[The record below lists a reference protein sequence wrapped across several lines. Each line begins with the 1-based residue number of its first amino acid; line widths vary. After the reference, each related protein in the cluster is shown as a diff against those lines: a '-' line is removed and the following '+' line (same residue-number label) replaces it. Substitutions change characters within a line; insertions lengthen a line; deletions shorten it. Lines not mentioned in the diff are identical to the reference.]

1 MIKHFKYITGH
12 CGYFRKLI
20 IAQIIVNFEASKMG
34 YGEADTRAKLIDPKI
49 HDKGWTED
57 LIRREKTAGAIE
69 IINGRPKRRTGRTD
83 YLLCLPAKNEEN
95 PLAIAI
101 LEAKKE
107 DEHATLGLDQA
118 KEYAKRL
125 HVPFVFS
132 TNGHLFVAYDFFL
145 GKVTE
150 ELPLENF
157 PEPDKLR
164 KLYERGE
171 GLDLNSEIARS
182 LFIPYLGGQSE
193 RRYYQDA
200 AIRAALEKIVSQK
213 QGWNRIL
220 LSLATGSGKT
230 RIAVQ
235 LLHKLEKSG
244 QLRKALFVCD
254 RNELKRQGYGSLFS
268 IFGDNAAMVS
278 KSNPQKNARIVV
290 ATYQSLGLDEEGD
303 QSFFLNNYRKN
314 EFSHIII
321 DECHRS
327 AWNKWSIVLT
337 NNPNAVQIGLTATP
351 RKIVGEESKEK
362 NRDDEISRNNLK
374 YFGEPVYEYPF
385 IQGWED
391 GYLAAC
397 EIVRRKADIDYIDIT
412 KEELITRGA
421 IDSKTGKKLTE
432 KDLKAIYTKENFDKQ
447 LIMDERRKAMCNDL
461 MEQFEKTGGVKQKTI
476 IFCAND
482 KHAEDVANGLNNIY
496 KDKKLPACEKFAFK
510 FTAKTF
516 DEGSDEKHE
525 EILANMR
532 AMKNSHFIATTVD
545 LLSTGVD
552 IPCIQNV
559 VFFTYVNS
567 PITFYQMVGR
577 GTRIDETFD
586 KYMFR
591 IYDYTNATRLFGK
604 EFISKPRNSPSK
616 PSKEGEKQKIA
627 KVYGYEVKIRD
638 EGTFILMQ
646 DEDTKKEKLVTVEE
660 YRKKLAENLV
670 QKVENLELLR
680 EMWINPKDR
689 THLIEAL
696 PGGEKGALML
706 RQLLDLEDCDL
717 FDFLANVGFGID
729 PKTRE
734 ERVFAFNYKNKD
746 WLMSL
751 PSDTSKVLSALAKQF
766 KENGIEELENP
777 NVFEINEIKIAG
789 GVKALARVMLAAKAI
804 FEVKRRLLVA

>member
-1 MIKHFKYITGH
+1 VVIILNLKNE
-12 CGYFRKLI
+12 LI
-20 IAQIIVNFEASKMG
+20 FMPLSE
-34 YGEADTRAKLIDPKI
+34 EDTRAKLIDPKI
-49 HDKGWTED
+49 HEVGWTED
-57 LIRREKTAGAIE
+57 LIRRETTAGTIE
-69 IINGRPKRRTGRTD
+69 IINGKPKRRKGRTD
-83 YLLCLPAKNEEN
+83 YLLCLSSSEDEI
-95 PLAIAI
+95 PLAIAV

-107 DEHATLGLDQA
+107 DEHATLGLEQA

-125 HVPFVFS
+125 HAPFVFS
-132 TNGHLFVAYDFFL
+132 TNGHLFVSYDDFS

-150 ELPLENF
+150 ELPFEKF
-157 PEPDKLR
+157 PSPEKL
-164 KLYERGE
+164 KILYEKGK
-171 GLDLNSEIARS
+171 GFS
-182 LFIPYLGGQSE
+182 LVDESAKTLFVPYQGGQSE

-200 AIRAALEKIVSQK
+200 AIRAALEKIASK
-213 QGWNRIL
+213 KSGWNRIL

-235 LLHKLEKSG
+235 LMHKLEKSG

-254 RNELKRQGYGSLFS
+254 RNELKRQGYGSMFS

-278 KSNPQKNARIVV
+278 KNNPQKNARIIV

-303 QSFFLNNYRKN
+303 QSFFLKNYRKN

-351 RKIVGEESKEK
+351 RKISDEK
-362 NRDDEISRNNLK
+362 SIEKDKDEEISRNNLK
-374 YFGEPVYEYPF
+374 YFGNPVYEYPY

-397 EIVRRKADIDYIDIT
+397 EIVRRKAGIDETWLT
-412 KEELITRGA
+412 KEELLAKGV
-421 IDSKTGKKLTE
+421 IDAKTGKKLTE
-432 KDLKAIYTKENFDKQ
+432 NDLKDIYAKESFDKR
-447 LIMDERRKAMCNDL
+447 LILPERRKAMCNDL
-461 MEQFEKTGGVKQKTI
+461 MNQFEKTGGLKQKTI

-482 KHAEDVANGLNNIY
+482 KHAEDVANELNNIY
-496 KDKKLPACEKFAFK
+496 KEKKLPECEKFAFK

-516 DEGSDEKHE
+516 DEGSDEKHGE
-525 EILANMR
+525 LLANMR

-545 LLSTGVD
+545 LLTTGVD

-559 VFFTYVNS
+559 VFFTYVSS
-567 PITFYQMVGR
+567 PISFYQMIGR
-577 GTRIDETFD
+577 GMRIDEAFD

-604 EFISKPRNSPSK
+604 EFISKPRDKPSL
-616 PSKEGEKQKIA
+616 PSKEKEKYKIA
-627 KVYGYEVKIRD
+627 KVYGYEVEIKD
-638 EGTFILMQ
+638 EGTFILMR
-646 DEDTKKEKLVTVEE
+646 DEITKKEKTVTIEE
-660 YRKKLAENLV
+660 YRKRLAEELV
-670 QKVENLELLR
+670 KKVENIELLR
-680 EMWINPKDR
+680 AMWINPKER
-689 THLIEAL
+689 AHLIEAL

-706 RQLLDLEDCDL
+706 RQLLNLEDCDL
-717 FDFLANVGFGID
+717 YDFFANVGFGID

-734 ERVFAFNYKNKD
+734 ERVFAFDYKNKD

-751 PSDTSKVLSALAKQF
+751 PSNTSKVVEALAKQF

-777 NVFEINEIKIAG
+777 HIFEINEIRRAG
-789 GVKALARVMLAAKAI
+789 GVRALARFMTPVKAI
-804 FEVKRRLLVA
+804 MEVKTRLFVA

>member
-1 MIKHFKYITGH
+1 MVF
-12 CGYFRKLI
+12 
-20 IAQIIVNFEASKMG
+20 N
-34 YGEADTRAKLIDPKI
+34 EADTRAKLIDPKI
-49 HDKGWTED
+49 HNIGWIED
-57 LIRREKTAGAIE
+57 LIRRETTAGTIE
-69 IINGRPKRRTGRTD
+69 IINGNPKRKKGRTD
-83 YLLCLPAKNEEN
+83 YLLCLPTQGEEN

-107 DEHATLGLDQA
+107 DEYATLGLDQA
-118 KEYAKRL
+118 REYARRL
-125 HVPFVFS
+125 NVPFIFS
-132 TNGHLFVAYDFFL
+132 TNGHLFVAYDAFL
-145 GKVTE
+145 GKISE
-150 ELPLENF
+150 ELPLEKF
-157 PEPDKLR
+157 PTPDRLQ
-164 KLYERGE
+164 KLYESGK
-171 GLDLNSEIARS
+171 GLDLDDESVKA
-182 LFIPYLGGQSE
+182 LFVPYQGGQSE

-200 AIRAALEKIVSQK
+200 ALRAALEKIASQK
-213 QGWNRIL
+213 QGWNRVL

-254 RNELKRQGYGSLFS
+254 RNELKRQGYGSMFS

-278 KSNPQKNARIVV
+278 KTNPQKNARIVV

-303 QSFFLNNYRKN
+303 ESFFLNNYRKN

-327 AWNKWSIVLT
+327 AWNKWSIILT
-337 NNPNAVQIGLTATP
+337 NNPEAVQIGLTATP

-362 NRDDEISRNNLK
+362 NRDEEISRNNLK
-374 YFGEPVYEYPF
+374 YFGEPVYEYPY

-397 EIVRRKADIDYIDIT
+397 EIVRRKVGIDDLWIS
-412 KEELITRGA
+412 KEELLVREATDA
-421 IDSKTGKKLTE
+421 KTGMILRD
-432 KDLKAIYTKENFDKQ
+432 KDLKEIYSKESYDKR
-447 LIMDERRKAMCNDL
+447 LILPERRKAMCQDL
-461 MEQFEKTGGVKQKTI
+461 MNLFEQTGGLKQKTI

-482 KHAEDVANGLNNIY
+482 KHAEDVANELNNMY
-496 KDKKLPACEKFAFK
+496 LNKKLPQCEKFAFK

-532 AMKNSHFIATTVD
+532 VMRNSHFIATTVD

-552 IPCIQNV
+552 IPCIQNI
-559 VFFTYVNS
+559 VFFAYVVS

-577 GTRIDETFD
+577 GTRIDEASD

-591 IYDYTNATRLFGK
+591 VYDYTNATRLFGK
-604 EFISKPRNSPSK
+604 DFISEPRETPSK
-616 PSKEGEKQKIA
+616 PSKEGEQQKIA
-627 KVYGYEVKIRD
+627 KVYGYEVKIKD
-638 EGTFILMQ
+638 EGMFILMR
-646 DEDTKKEKLVTVEE
+646 DENTKKERPVSLEE
-660 YRKKLAENLV
+660 YRKKLAESLV
-670 QKVENLELLR
+670 SQVENIDLLR
-680 EMWINPKDR
+680 EMWVNPKER
-689 THLIEAL
+689 VHLIEAL

-706 RQLLDLEDCDL
+706 RQLLNLDDCDL
-717 FDFLANVGFGID
+717 FDFLANVGFGIN
-729 PKTRE
+729 PKTRD

-751 PSDTSKVLSALAKQF
+751 PSDTSKVLGALAKQF

-777 NVFEINEIKIAG
+777 HVFETSEIKRAG
-789 GVKALARVMLAAKAI
+789 GIKALARVMVAAQAI

>member
-1 MIKHFKYITGH
+1 MVY
-12 CGYFRKLI
+12 
-20 IAQIIVNFEASKMG
+20 N
-34 YGEADTRAKLIDPKI
+34 EADTRAKLIDPKI
-49 HDKGWTED
+49 HNVGWKED
-57 LIRREKTAGAIE
+57 LIRRETTAGTIE
-69 IINGRPKRRTGRTD
+69 IINGRTKRKGGRTD

-95 PLAIAI
+95 LFSIAI

-107 DEHATLGLDQA
+107 DEHATLGLGQA

-125 HVPFVFS
+125 NVPFVFS
-132 TNGHLFVAYDFFL
+132 TNGHLFVAYDTFL
-145 GKVTE
+145 GKITE

-157 PEPDKLR
+157 PNPEKL
-164 KLYERGE
+164 KKIYEKGRGFSLE
-171 GLDLNSEIARS
+171 DEYSKS
-182 LFIPYLGGQSE
+182 LFVPYQGGQSE

-200 AIRAALEKIVSQK
+200 AIRATLEKIASHK
-213 QGWNRIL
+213 KGWNRVL

-254 RNELKRQGYGSLFS
+254 RNELKRQGYGSMFS

-278 KSNPQKNARIVV
+278 KTNPQKNARIVV

-337 NNPNAVQIGLTATP
+337 NNSEAVQIGLTATP
-351 RKIVGEESKEK
+351 RKIVGEKSSAQNK
-362 NRDDEISRNNLK
+362 DEEINANNLK
-374 YFGEPVYEYPF
+374 YFGEPVYEYPY

-397 EIVRRKADIDYIDIT
+397 EIVKRKAGIDEVWLS
-412 KEELITRGA
+412 KEELLAKGVTDA
-421 IDSKTGKKLTE
+421 KTGRKLNE
-432 KDLKAIYTKENFDKQ
+432 KDLNEIYAKERFDKR
-447 LIMDERRKAMCNDL
+447 LILPERRKAMCKDL
-461 MEQFEKTGGVKQKTI
+461 MEQFGKTGGLKQKTI

-482 KHAEDVANGLNNIY
+482 KHAEDVANELNNLY
-496 KDKKLPACEKFAFK
+496 LEKKLPKCEKFAFK

-545 LLSTGVD
+545 LLTTGVD

-559 VFFTYVNS
+559 VFFTYVTS
-567 PITFYQMVGR
+567 PISFYQMVGR
-577 GTRIDETFD
+577 GTRIDEAFD

-591 IYDYTNATRLFGK
+591 VYDYTNATRLFGRD
-604 EFISKPRNSPSK
+604 FISKPRDTPSK
-616 PSKEGEKQKIA
+616 SSEKEEKQKIA

-638 EGTFILMQ
+638 EGTFILMK
-646 DEDTKKEKLVTVEE
+646 DEGTKKEKPVTIEE
-660 YRKKLAENLV
+660 YRKKLAEGLV
-670 QKVENLELLR
+670 LKVENIDLLR
-680 EMWINPKDR
+680 ELWVIPEERK
-689 THLIEAL
+689 HLIEAL
-696 PGGEKGALML
+696 PEGEKGALML
-706 RQLLDLEDCDL
+706 RKLLDLEDCDL
-717 FDFLANVGFGID
+717 FDFLANVGFGVN
-729 PKTRE
+729 PKTRNE
-734 ERVFAFNYKNKD
+734 MVFAFNYKNKD

-751 PSDTSKVLSALAKQF
+751 PSDTSKVIGALAKQF
-766 KENGIEELENP
+766 KENGIEELENE
-777 NVFEINEIKIAG
+777 NVFNIPEIKRAG
-789 GVKALARVMLAAKAI
+789 GVKSLAKVMNTAEAVL
-804 FEVKRRLLVA
+804 EVKRRLLVA

>member
-1 MIKHFKYITGH
+1 
-12 CGYFRKLI
+12 
-20 IAQIIVNFEASKMG
+20 MG
-34 YGEADTRAKLIDPKI
+34 LNEADTRAKLIDPII
-49 HDKGWTED
+49 HSIGWTED
-57 LIRREKTAGAIE
+57 LIRREITAGTIE
-69 IINGRPKRRTGRTD
+69 IINGRPKRKNGRTD
-83 YLLCLPAKNEEN
+83 YLLCLPSKDNEI

-107 DEHATLGLDQA
+107 EEYSTLGLGQA

-132 TNGHLFVAYDFFL
+132 TNGHLFTAYDEFL

-150 ELPLENF
+150 EIPLEKF
-157 PEPDKLR
+157 PLPETLR
-164 KLYERGE
+164 KLYEKGK
-171 GLDLNSEIARS
+171 GLS
-182 LFIPYLGGQSE
+182 LKNNTSNALFVPYQGGQSE

-200 AIRAALEKIVSQK
+200 AIRAALEKIASQK
-213 QGWNRIL
+213 QGWNRVL

-278 KSNPQKNARIVV
+278 KNNPQKNARIVV

-314 EFSHIII
+314 DFSHIII

-337 NNPNAVQIGLTATP
+337 NNPDAVQIGLTATP
-351 RKIVGEESKEK
+351 RKIVGDKSDAK
-362 NRDDEISRNNLK
+362 NKDEEISRNNLK
-374 YFGEPVYEYPF
+374 YFGEPVYEYPY

-397 EIVRRKADIDYIDIT
+397 EIVRRKAGIDDVWLT
-412 KEELITRGA
+412 KEELIAKGA
-421 IDSKTGKKLTE
+421 RDAKTGFILRGT
-432 KDLKAIYTKENFDKQ
+432 DLKDVYSKESYEKR
-447 LIMDERRKAMCNDL
+447 LILPERRKAMCKDL
-461 MEQFEKTGGVKQKTI
+461 MGQFEKTGGLRQKTI

-482 KHAEDVANGLNNIY
+482 KHAEDVSNELNNIY
-496 KDKKLPACEKFAFK
+496 IEKKLPPCEKFAFK

-525 EILANMR
+525 ELLANMR

-559 VFFTYVNS
+559 VFFTYVAS
-567 PITFYQMVGR
+567 PISFYQMIGR
-577 GTRIDETFD
+577 GTRIDEASD

-591 IYDYTNATRLFGK
+591 IYDYTNASRLFGK
-604 EFISKPRNSPSK
+604 EFISTPRDSPSIR
-616 PSKEGEKQKIA
+616 PPEEKQKIA
-627 KVYGYEVKIRD
+627 KVYGYDVKIKD
-638 EGTFILMQ
+638 EGTFILMR
-646 DEDTKKEKLVTVEE
+646 DDATKKETPVTIEE
-660 YRKKLAENLV
+660 YRKKLAEELV
-670 QKVENLELLR
+670 KKVDNIELLR
-680 EMWINPKDR
+680 AMWINPKER
-689 THLIEAL
+689 IHLVEAL

-706 RQLLDLEDCDL
+706 RQLLNLEDCDL
-717 FDFLANVGFGID
+717 FDFLANIGFGVS
-729 PKTRE
+729 PKTRN
-734 ERVFAFNYKNKD
+734 ERVFAFNYKNKS

-751 PSDTSKVLSALAKQF
+751 PSDTSKVVEALAKQF

-777 NVFEINEIKIAG
+777 NVFEINEIRRAG
-789 GVKALARVMLAAKAI
+789 GVKALAKAMTPLRAVM
-804 FEVKRRLLVA
+804 EVKTRLFIA